1 MDKIVKPKPV
11 SDLNSRILKKQL
23 SHQRKDKK
31 YQMNED
37 ECYEMEHHKISKL
50 LNDLTVSKFLTI
62 KWIGVGY
69 LSNSHILSTRMYGLN
84 LQC

>member
-1 MDKIVKPKPV
+1 
-11 SDLNSRILKKQL
+11 
-23 SHQRKDKK
+23 
-31 YQMNED
+31 MNED

-69 LSNSHILSTRMYGLN
+69 LSNSHILSTRM
-84 LQC
+84 